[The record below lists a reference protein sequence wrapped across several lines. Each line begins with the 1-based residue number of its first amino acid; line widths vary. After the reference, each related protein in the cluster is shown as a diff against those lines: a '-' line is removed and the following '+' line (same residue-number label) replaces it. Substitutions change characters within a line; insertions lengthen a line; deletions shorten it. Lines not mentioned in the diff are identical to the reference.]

1 MALYFALTI
10 VGLVMILM
18 FMGIRKVPQGFAY
31 TVERFGRYVYTLSL
45 GLGVFVPL
53 IYSVGRKVNM
63 MEQVLDILPQ
73 QVITADNANVNID
86 GVVFYQV
93 FDAAKA
99 SYEVANLNNAILN
112 LTMTN
117 LRSVCGSME
126 LDHLLSKRD
135 EIGVRVLRIVDEAT
149 NAWGVKVLRVEI
161 KDIEPPQELVRAM
174 NLQMTAERQKRAQI
188 TEAEGKKQAQILEAE
203 GAKSAAF
210 LRAEARE
217 REAEAEAKA
226 THLVSQAVAQGDV
239 QALNYFVAQKYV
251 EALGKFAESNQQ
263 KTIFMPLDTS
273 GLMGSIGSINELWKT
288 MQDRSAAIK
297 TPEASTYQRMSNP
310 NPAPRA

>member
-1 MALYFALTI
+1 MFIYFAI
-10 VGLVMILM
+10 AILVLVVVLF
-18 FMGIRKVPQGFAY
+18 FMGVKTVPQGFAY
-31 TVERFGRYVYTLSL
+31 TVERFGRYVYTLQP
-45 GLGVFVPL
+45 GLGVIIPL
-53 IYSVGRKVNM
+53 VYRIGRKVNM

-73 QVITADNANVNID
+73 QVITADNANVSID

-93 FDAAKA
+93 FDPAKA
-99 SYEVANLNNAILN
+99 TYEVAHLENAILN

-135 EIGVRVLRIVDEAT
+135 EIGARVLTIVDEAT

-161 KDIEPPQELVRAM
+161 KDIEPPAELVRAM

-188 TEAEGKKQAQILEAE
+188 TEAEGKKQSQILEAE

-217 REAEAEAKA
+217 REALAEAKA
-226 THLVSQAVAQGDV
+226 TQMVSEAVSKGDV

-251 EALGKFAESNQQ
+251 EALGKFADSNQQ

-273 GLMGSIGSINELWKT
+273 GLMGSIGSINELWKV
-288 MQDRSAAIK
+288 MREKD
-297 TPEASTYQRMSNP
+297 
-310 NPAPRA
+310 

>member
-1 MALYFALTI
+1 MFSTFALAVLIFI
-10 VGLVMILM
+10 VALI
-18 FMGIRKVPQGFAY
+18 FMGVKMVPQGYAY
-31 TVERFGRYVYTLSL
+31 TVERFGRYVYTLQPGL
-45 GLGVFVPL
+45 GLLVPV
-53 IYSVGRKVNM
+53 IYQVGRKVNM

-93 FDAAKA
+93 FDPAKA

-112 LTMTN
+112 LVMTN
-117 LRSVCGSME
+117 LRSVCGSLE

-135 EIGVRVLRIVDEAT
+135 EIGARVLAIVDEAT

-161 KDIEPPQELVRAM
+161 KDIEPPAELVRAM

-188 TEAEGKKQAQILEAE
+188 TEAQGKKEAQILEAE
-203 GAKSAAF
+203 GAKTAAF

-217 REAEAEAKA
+217 REALAEAKA
-226 THLVSQAVAQGDV
+226 TQMVSKAVAEGDV

-251 EALGKFAESNQQ
+251 EALGKFADSNQQ
-263 KTIFMPLDTS
+263 KTIFMPMDTS
-273 GLMGSIGSINELWKT
+273 GLMGSIGSINELWKA
-288 MQDRSAAIK
+288 MQKDK
-297 TPEASTYQRMSNP
+297 
-310 NPAPRA
+310 

>member
-1 MALYFALTI
+1 MTEFAFAALVFVIALI
-10 VGLVMILM
+10 
-18 FMGIRKVPQGFAY
+18 FMGVKMVPQGFNY
-31 TVERFGRYVYTLSL
+31 TVERFGRYVYTLPPGL
-45 GLGVFVPL
+45 GLLVPI
-53 IYSVGRKVNM
+53 IYRVGRKVNM

-93 FDAAKA
+93 FDPAKA
-99 SYEVANLNNAILN
+99 SYEVANLQNAILN
-112 LTMTN
+112 LIMTN
-117 LRSVCGSME
+117 LRSVCGALE

-135 EIGVRVLRIVDEAT
+135 EIGARVLSIVDEAT

-161 KDIEPPQELVRAM
+161 KDIEPPAELVRAM

-188 TEAEGKKQAQILEAE
+188 TEAQGKKEAQILEAE
-203 GAKSAAF
+203 GAKTAAF

-217 REAEAEAKA
+217 REALAEAKA
-226 THLVSQAVAQGDV
+226 TQMVSKAVAEGDV

-263 KTIFMPLDTS
+263 KTVFMPMDTS
-273 GLMGSIGSINELWKT
+273 GLMGSIGSINELWK
-288 MQDRSAAIK
+288 AIQK
-297 TPEASTYQRMSNP
+297 DK
-310 NPAPRA
+310 

>member
-1 MALYFALTI
+1 MELYFALTI
-10 VGLVMILM
+10 VGLVIILM

-31 TVERFGRYVYTLSL
+31 TVERFGRYVYTLSP

-53 IYSVGRKVNM
+53 IYSVGRKINM

-135 EIGVRVLRIVDEAT
+135 EIGAKVLRIVDEAT

-226 THLVSQAVAQGDV
+226 TQLVSQAVSQGDV

-273 GLMGSIGSINELWKT
+273 GLMGSIGSINELWKSI
-288 MQDRSAAIK
+288 QDKGATAK
-297 TPEASTYQRMSNP
+297 TPENSPYQRMSQP
-310 NPAPRA
+310 HS

>member
-1 MALYFALTI
+1 MTSFAIAILVFIVALI
-10 VGLVMILM
+10 
-18 FMGIRKVPQGFAY
+18 FMGVKMVPQGFAY
-31 TVERFGRYVYTLSL
+31 TVERFGRYVYTLQPGL
-45 GLGVFVPL
+45 GLLVPV
-53 IYSVGRKVNM
+53 IYQVGRKVNM

-93 FDAAKA
+93 FDPAKA
-99 SYEVANLNNAILN
+99 SYEVANLQNAILN
-112 LTMTN
+112 LIMTN
-117 LRSVCGSME
+117 LRSVCGGLE

-135 EIGVRVLRIVDEAT
+135 EIGVRVLTIVDEAT
-149 NAWGVKVLRVEI
+149 SAWGVKVLRVEI

-188 TEAEGKKQAQILEAE
+188 TEAEGKKQSQILEAE

-217 REAEAEAKA
+217 REALAEAKA
-226 THLVSQAVAQGDV
+226 TQMVSQAVAQGDV

-251 EALGKFAESNQQ
+251 EALGKFADSNQQ

-273 GLMGSIGSINELWKT
+273 GLMGSIGSINELWKA
-288 MQDRSAAIK
+288 MKDK
-297 TPEASTYQRMSNP
+297 T
-310 NPAPRA
+310 

>member
-1 MALYFALTI
+1 MFSSFAIAVLLFIAALI
-10 VGLVMILM
+10 
-18 FMGIRKVPQGFAY
+18 FMGVKMVPQGYAY
-31 TVERFGRYVYTLSL
+31 TVERFGRYVYTLQPGL
-45 GLGVFVPL
+45 GLIIPVV
-53 IYSVGRKVNM
+53 YQVGRKVNM

-93 FDAAKA
+93 FDPAKA
-99 SYEVANLNNAILN
+99 SYEITNLQTAILN
-112 LTMTN
+112 LVMTN
-117 LRSVCGSME
+117 LRSVCGALE

-135 EIGVRVLRIVDEAT
+135 EIGTRILAIVDEAT
-149 NAWGVKVLRVEI
+149 SAWGVKVLRVEI
-161 KDIEPPQELVRAM
+161 KDIEPPAELIRAM

-217 REAEAEAKA
+217 REALAEAKA
-226 THLVSQAVAQGDV
+226 TQMVSQAVAQGDV

-251 EALGKFAESNQQ
+251 EALGKFADSNQQ

-273 GLMGSIGSINELWKT
+273 GLMGSIGSINELWKA
-288 MQDRSAAIK
+288 MKDK
-297 TPEASTYQRMSNP
+297 T
-310 NPAPRA
+310 

>member
-1 MALYFALTI
+1 MTEFAIAILVFVAALI
-10 VGLVMILM
+10 
-18 FMGIRKVPQGFAY
+18 FMGVKMVPQGYNY
-31 TVERFGRYVYTLSL
+31 TVERFGRYVSTLQPGL
-45 GLGVFVPL
+45 GLIIPV
-53 IYSVGRKVNM
+53 IYRVGRKVNM

-93 FDAAKA
+93 FDPAKA
-99 SYEVANLNNAILN
+99 SYEVANLQHAILN
-112 LTMTN
+112 LIMTN
-117 LRSVCGSME
+117 LRSVCGGLE

-135 EIGVRVLRIVDEAT
+135 EIGARVLAIVDEAT

-188 TEAEGKKQAQILEAE
+188 TESEGKKQAQILEAE
-203 GAKSAAF
+203 GMKTAAF

-217 REAEAEAKA
+217 REALAEAKA
-226 THLVSQAVAQGDV
+226 TQMVSKAVAEGDV

-251 EALGKFAESNQQ
+251 EALGKFADSNQQ
-263 KTIFMPLDTS
+263 KTIFMPMDTS
-273 GLMGSIGSINELWKT
+273 GLMGSIGSINELWKA
-288 MQDRSAAIK
+288 MKDK
-297 TPEASTYQRMSNP
+297 T
-310 NPAPRA
+310 

>member
-1 MALYFALTI
+1 MTEFAIAILVFIAALI
-10 VGLVMILM
+10 
-18 FMGIRKVPQGFAY
+18 FMGVKMVPQGYNY
-31 TVERFGRYVYTLSL
+31 TVERFGRYVTTLQPGL
-45 GLGVFVPL
+45 GLIIPV
-53 IYSVGRKVNM
+53 IYRVGRKVNM

-93 FDAAKA
+93 FDPAKA
-99 SYEVANLNNAILN
+99 SYEVANLQHAILN
-112 LTMTN
+112 LIMTN
-117 LRSVCGSME
+117 LRSVCGGLE

-135 EIGVRVLRIVDEAT
+135 EIGARVLAIVDEAT

-188 TEAEGKKQAQILEAE
+188 TESEGKKQAQILEAE
-203 GAKSAAF
+203 GMKTAAF

-217 REAEAEAKA
+217 REALAEAKA
-226 THLVSQAVAQGDV
+226 TQMVSKAVAEGDV

-251 EALGKFAESNQQ
+251 EALGKFADSNQQ

-273 GLMGSIGSINELWKT
+273 GLMGSIGSINELWKA
-288 MQDRSAAIK
+288 MKDK
-297 TPEASTYQRMSNP
+297 T
-310 NPAPRA
+310 

>member
-1 MALYFALTI
+1 MELYFALTI
-10 VGLVMILM
+10 VGLVIILM

-31 TVERFGRYVYTLSL
+31 TVERFGRYVYTLSP

-135 EIGVRVLRIVDEAT
+135 EIGAKVLRIVDEAT
-149 NAWGVKVLRVEI
+149 NSWGVKVLRVEI

-226 THLVSQAVAQGDV
+226 TQLVSQAVSQGDV

-273 GLMGSIGSINELWKT
+273 GLMGSIGSINELWKSI
-288 MQDRSAAIK
+288 QDKGATAK
-297 TPEASTYQRMSNP
+297 TPENSPYQRMSQP
-310 NPAPRA
+310 HS